1 MNQSTQW
8 DDDDLPTL
16 DPPGTIAVVGAGPLG
31 IEAALYGRFLGY
43 DVTLVE
49 AHEVGH
55 ALQDK
60 AVSPLPILPDRCL
73 SPLAMA
79 ALTAQDDES
88 AGRTLPLLVSQW
100 IQEALIPLT
109 ETDLLRGRLRV
120 PWTVTEI
127 VTVPIELEEDEEDD
141 GSIPPDFRLTLIG
154 TDGQTESLDTEAVIV
169 AVGEQLSIELG
180 FSLPTPYFFRIGAA
194 VSRDWEESLWAGY
207 REIVDIYAQLA
218 GRDSLDLYRPKR
230 L

>member
-1 MNQSTQW
+1 
-8 DDDDLPTL
+8 
-16 DPPGTIAVVGAGPLG
+16 
-31 IEAALYGRFLGY
+31 
-43 DVTLVE
+43 
-49 AHEVGH
+49 
-55 ALQDK
+55 
-60 AVSPLPILPDRCL
+60 
-73 SPLAMA
+73 MA

-88 AGRTLPLLVSQW
+88 AGRTLPLSVSQW

-141 GSIPPDFRLTLIG
+141 GSIPPDFRLTLVG

-169 AVGEQLSIELG
+169 AVGERLSIELG

-194 VSRDWEESLWAGY
+194 VSGDWEESLWAGY
-207 REIVDIYAQLA
+207 REIVDSLRAACWSGQSGSLSAEASLRQGNDRSDANGTSDLEDFASERFSFATSVSPSQRDLA
-218 GRDSLDLYRPKR
+218 L
-230 L
+230 